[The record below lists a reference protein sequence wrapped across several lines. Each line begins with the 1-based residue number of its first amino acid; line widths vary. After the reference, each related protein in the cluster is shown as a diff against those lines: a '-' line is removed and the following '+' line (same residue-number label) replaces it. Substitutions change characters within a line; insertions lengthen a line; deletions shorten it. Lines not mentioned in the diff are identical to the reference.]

1 MLQLAG
7 TSSTSL
13 LDKLGA
19 VQGHVREAAA
29 VLIDQFGLTT
39 ISGWR
44 SSGADK
50 TGHPAG
56 LALDIPAGRDLGDRV
71 TAWAIENYAALGI
84 KYVIWQ
90 QRIWYPAKGWAP
102 MSARPGDKGSGY
114 DPNHLRHV
122 HLSFTQ
128 VAPAGGSLLDRLRTG
143 IGNTIGTVTDTITG
157 GLDWADDARRI
168 GLQIVGVVAGL
179 ALVVAGTWRLTQPAR
194 TKAVEAL
201 T

>member
-1 MLQLAG
+1 MVVQVAA
-7 TSSTSL
+7 TPSSSL
-13 LDKLGA
+13 LDGLGA

-29 VLIDQFGLTT
+29 VLIDRFDLTS

-44 SSGADK
+44 SWGADK

-56 LALDIPAGRDLGDRV
+56 LALDVPANRSLGDQV
-71 TAWAIENYAALGI
+71 ASWATENAAALGI

-90 QRIWYPAKGWAP
+90 QRIWYPDKGWAP
-102 MSARPGDKGSGY
+102 MSAKTGDAGSGY

-122 HLSFTQ
+122 HLSFTSA
-128 VAPAGGSLLDRLRTG
+128 APSGGGSLVDRLRDR
-143 IGNTIGTVTDTITG
+143 IGDVTDTLTAP
-157 GLDWADDARRI
+157 LNWADDARRL

-194 TKAVEAL
+194 TKALEAM

>member
-1 MLQLAG
+1 MTALTVAAAP
-7 TSSTSL
+7 SSSL
-13 LDKLGA
+13 LDGLGA
-19 VQGHVREAAA
+19 VKDHVREAAGA
-29 VLIDQFGLTT
+29 LIDRFGLAS

-44 SSGADK
+44 SWGADK

-56 LALDIPAGRDLGDRV
+56 LALDVPASRTLGDQV
-71 TAWAIENYAALGI
+71 ATWATDNAAALGI

-90 QRIWYPAKGWAP
+90 QRIWYPGKGWEAMAP
-102 MSARPGDKGSGY
+102 KAGDTGSGY

-122 HLSFTQ
+122 HLSFTAE
-128 VAPAGGSLLDRLRTG
+128 APSGGGSLIDRLRDRITD
-143 IGNTIGTVTDTITG
+143 VTDTLTAP
-157 GLDWADDARRI
+157 LNWADDARRL

>member
-1 MLQLAG
+1 MLQVA
-7 TSSTSL
+7 TAPSSSL
-13 LDKLGA
+13 LDGLGA
-19 VQGHVREAAA
+19 VKDHVREAAA
-29 VLIDQFGLTT
+29 ALVDRFDLTS

-44 SSGADK
+44 SWGADK

-56 LALDIPAGRDLGDRV
+56 LALDVPAGRDLGDRV
-71 TAWAIENYAALGI
+71 ATWATENADVLGI

-90 QRIWYPAKGWAP
+90 QRIWYPGKGWAP
-102 MSARPGDKGSGY
+102 MSAKSGDTGSGY

-122 HLSFTQ
+122 HLSFTSA
-128 VAPAGGSLLDRLRTG
+128 APSGGGSLIDRLRDRITD
-143 IGNTIGTVTDTITG
+143 VTDTLTAP
-157 GLDWADDARRI
+157 LDWADDARRL

-194 TKAVEAL
+194 TQAVEAL

>member
-1 MLQLAG
+1 VLQVAAAP
-7 TSSTSL
+7 SSSL
-13 LDKLGA
+13 LDGLGA
-19 VQGHVREAAA
+19 VQDHVREAAA
-29 VLIDQFGLTT
+29 VLIDQFDLTA

-44 SSGADK
+44 SWGADK

-71 TAWAIENYAALGI
+71 ATWATDNAGALGI

-90 QRIWYPAKGWAP
+90 QRIWYPGKGWAP
-102 MSARPGDKGSGY
+102 MSPKSGDTGSGY

-122 HLSFTQ
+122 HLSFT
-128 VAPAGGSLLDRLRTG
+128 AGTPDGGGSLIDRLRDRLTD
-143 IGNTIGTVTDTITG
+143 VTDALTAP
-157 GLDWADDARRI
+157 LEWADDARRL

-194 TKAVEAL
+194 SKAVEAL
-201 T
+201 K